1 MESHLPDTFAAL
13 GNPTRLAIVERLLRD
28 GELAAGELAMPEI
41 SAPAMSHHFRV
52 LREAGLIV
60 QRVDAQRRLY
70 TVRPEAMRAVGRWS
84 MTYRQFWDGSL
95 DRLGRAISKEK
106 SNERTE
112 D

>member
-1 MESHLPDTFAAL
+1 
-13 GNPTRLAIVERLLRD
+13 
-28 GELAAGELAMPEI
+28 
-41 SAPAMSHHFRV
+41 
-52 LREAGLIV
+52 
-60 QRVDAQRRLY
+60 
-70 TVRPEAMRAVGRWS
+70 